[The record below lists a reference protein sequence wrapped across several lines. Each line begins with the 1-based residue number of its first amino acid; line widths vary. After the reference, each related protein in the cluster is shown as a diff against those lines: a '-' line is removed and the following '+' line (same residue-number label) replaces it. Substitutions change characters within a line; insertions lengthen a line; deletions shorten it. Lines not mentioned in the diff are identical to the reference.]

1 MAIGGPKMAPD
12 WPQDGA
18 KMAPKR
24 FQDGS
29 KSKPKPSKNQVKIYI
44 CFVPVYI
51 GSNIAPESPRWVSEA
66 IYGAGWDG
74 NGGRKGVR
82 PTRGRPR
89 KPQQNENWFENGPK

>member
-18 KMAPKR
+18 RMAPKSSKMAPSR
-24 FQDGS
+24 SQNHQ
-29 KSKPKPSKNQVKIYI
+29 KNQVNIHI

-74 NGGRKGVR
+74 NGGREGVR